1 MTTRRRFAAGTVG
14 AALAA
19 AAARRG
25 HAQQA
30 FPSRP
35 VQVVMPYPPGVN
47 IDLLA
52 RALAAAMAPQ
62 LGQSVVV
69 LNRDGAAGA
78 VGSASVARAPAD
90 GHTLLFAPALVAST
104 LPVVQPAAG
113 LQVNSFRPVCQVF
126 NNTMALVVK
135 PDSPLRDLQG
145 LQAAARARPGRT
157 TFGTLGVTSIPHLAM
172 AQWAAAA
179 RVDLAH
185 VPYRADSTVITE
197 VLTGRIDVGSIV
209 LGSAAGRND
218 VRVLAV
224 FDAKRH
230 PDFPETPTAIE
241 QGFEVSPASFGG
253 LFAPAGTPDDRV
265 ARIEAA
271 CAAAADTETYRA
283 AARAGS
289 QPADFFLARSDFAR
303 RVAEDV
309 AQKAEILRSVTFD

>member
-1 MTTRRRFAAGTVG
+1 MITRRRLAAGT
-14 AALAA
+14 AAMALAA
-19 AAARRG
+19 ATRG
-25 HAQQA
+25 RAQQA

-35 VQVVMPYPPGVN
+35 IQVVMPYPPGVN

-52 RALAAAMAPQ
+52 RALATSMAPL

-78 VGSASVARAPAD
+78 VGSASVARAAAD
-90 GHTLLFAPALVAST
+90 GYTLLFAPALVAST
-104 LPVVQPAAG
+104 LPTVQPTSG
-113 LQVNSFRPVCQVF
+113 LQVESFRPVCQVF

-135 PDSPLRDLQG
+135 PDSPIRDLRG
-145 LQAAARARPGRT
+145 LQAVARARPGRT

-172 AQWAAAA
+172 AQWATAA
-179 RVDLAH
+179 RVEVEH

-197 VLTGRIDVGSIV
+197 VLTGRVDVGSIV

-218 VRVLAV
+218 IRVLAV
-224 FDAKRH
+224 FDAQRH
-230 PDFPETPTAIE
+230 PDFPEAPTAVE

-253 LFAPAGTPDDRV
+253 LFAPAGTPEDRI

-271 CAAAADTETYRA
+271 CTAAAATDAYRT
-283 AARAGS
+283 AARTGS
-289 QPADFFLARSDFAR
+289 QPADYFLARPTFTR

-309 AQKAEILRSVTFD
+309 AQKAEILRGVTLN